1 MQRKSYATRSA
12 GSFLP
17 ADAPLRSPVKQGAM
31 TSLSSVSP
39 RPAVRRLA
47 AVAALGFAVAAL
59 AVSPAVA
66 ARHIGLASSTPAKDS
81 HITTAPTEIR
91 LTFTGRIDVKTA
103 GIELIAPD
111 SSKVAVD
118 SLRAVPDSNRVA
130 VSKINGKLKGGTYT
144 VRWNAIAADGAAGK
158 GSFTF
163 MYMAPADTK

>member
-1 MQRKSYATRSA
+1 
-12 GSFLP
+12 
-17 ADAPLRSPVKQGAM
+17 M
-31 TSLSSVSP
+31 TSLSSLSS
-39 RPAVRRLA
+39 RPALRRLA
-47 AVAALGFAVAAL
+47 AVAALGLTIAAM
-59 AVSPAVA
+59 AVSPAAA
-66 ARHIGLASSTPAKDS
+66 ARHIGLAGSTPAKDS

>member
-1 MQRKSYATRSA
+1 MKLVS
-12 GSFLP
+12 
-17 ADAPLRSPVKQGAM
+17 
-31 TSLSSVSP
+31 SLSS

-47 AVAALGFAVAAL
+47 AVAALGLAVAAL
-59 AVSPAVA
+59 SVAPAAA
-66 ARHIGLASSTPAKDS
+66 ARHIGLTSSTPAKDS

-103 GIELIAPD
+103 GVELIAPD
-111 SSKVAVD
+111 SSKVAMD

-130 VSKINGKLKGGTYT
+130 VSKIRGKLQGGTYT